1 MGMAAVFLLSAFIGE
16 AERWELGVERFR
28 KFVVRLPSGDRYWTV
43 LDPVARTVVEADEWL
58 LHLRLGRDCAE
69 STTEAYA
76 TSLALFF
83 QWCQAVDLDWREAAG
98 QLARFTFWLR
108 HYDPDAVACP
118 ARRVVRGERRIN
130 AVLAAVREF
139 FRHAVSVGLLDSRVL
154 AALYD
159 LSTDRRPIAVRGEWA
174 GAGVRCRPR
183 HRLPDPE
190 RTVDAANDEE
200 VLALVRACRNARDRF
215 IVLALWRLG
224 LRRGELAGA
233 RVEDVHFMPDS
244 SSLGCRVV
252 GPHLHV
258 RRRDNVNGAWAKS
271 RRQRAIPADWLVVRT
286 FEDYVL
292 LRQECRPA
300 RDCDFLLVNLFR
312 EPRGGPMRPQALNE
326 LLVAL
331 STRAGLSRM
340 IHPHM
345 LRHGF
350 GTNLMAS
357 GSTLDVLKELLGHRF
372 LTSTEVYLHP
382 SDDRLREAVDRA
394 GTPRTRVSELRR

>member
-1 MGMAAVFLLSAFIGE
+1 MFLLSALIGE
-16 AERWELGVERFR
+16 AGQQELSVTRFR
-28 KFVVRLPSGDRYWTV
+28 KFAVRLPSGVRYWTV
-43 LDPVARTVVEADEWL
+43 LDPAARTVAEADEWL

-83 QWCQAVDLDWREAAG
+83 QWCQVIEVNWPEAAG
-98 QLARFTFWLR
+98 QLARFTLWLR
-108 HYDPDAVACP
+108 HYDPDAVAVP
-118 ARRVVRGERRIN
+118 ARRVVRGDRRIN

-139 FRHAVSVGLLDSRVL
+139 FRHSVSIGLLDNRVL
-154 AALYD
+154 ATLYD
-159 LSTDRRPIAVRGEWA
+159 LSADRRPLEVRGEWA
-174 GAGVRCRPR
+174 GTGVRCRPR
-183 HRLPDPE
+183 HRLRASE
-190 RTVDAANDEE
+190 QTVDAAGDEE

-215 IVLALWRLG
+215 IVLALWRMG

-233 RVEDVHFMPDS
+233 RVADVHFLPDS
-244 SSLGCRVV
+244 SSLGCPVT

-258 RRRDNVNGAWAKS
+258 RRRDNINGAWAKS
-271 RRQRAIPADWLVVRT
+271 RRARMVPADGLVVRA
-286 FEDYVL
+286 FDEYLL

-300 RDCDFLLVNLFR
+300 RDCDFLLVNVFR

-326 LLVAL
+326 LLDAL
-331 STRAGLSRM
+331 SRRAGLSRM

-350 GTNLMAS
+350 GTNVMAS
-357 GSTLDVLKELLGHRF
+357 GSTLDVLKELLGHRYI
-372 LTSTEVYLHP
+372 TSTEVYLHP

-394 GTPRTRVSELRR
+394 GSPRTMARR